1 MTLTKGQMRYGRE
14 PSEEVGRGQRKWLG
28 LNLVMKQDSGDE
40 YVDIKMTDPGLEIA
54 SLLSP
59 VTAVE
64 SSKDSPG
71 LIPCPEAGSGA
82 EEGQIP

>member
-1 MTLTKGQMRYGRE
+1 
-14 PSEEVGRGQRKWLG
+14 
-28 LNLVMKQDSGDE
+28 MKQDSGDD

-64 SSKDSPG
+64 SNKDSPG
-71 LIPCPEAGSGA
+71 LIPCLEAKVEQKKGRFLSD
-82 EEGQIP
+82 QIPQLQSNVPAL

>member
-1 MTLTKGQMRYGRE
+1 
-14 PSEEVGRGQRKWLG
+14 
-28 LNLVMKQDSGDE
+28 MKQDSGGD

-64 SSKDSPG
+64 SSEDSPG
-71 LIPCPEAGSGA
+71 LIPCPEAEVEQKKGRFLSDH
-82 EEGQIP
+82 IPQLQSNVPAL